1 MKKLVDTQLPSANK
15 PSSKPRYDIDG
26 RYQAL
31 LDAGESL
38 LCSGGYE
45 QAQPKYVAGAAGV
58 SVGLFYKHFSGK
70 RELLTAVMVRRLE
83 DLHQKIETAI
93 LEQMSSEDAL
103 KLLIIETLTYF
114 HQHEGLISLF
124 FMEIGYGDTKSTQQM
139 KIARKNYRR
148 LLRSVLIRGIQQ
160 EEFVKLTPTE
170 LELTISSI
178 VGTVNWTLYE
188 VLVVKEENIDPLSLR
203 DSLMALFLR
212 GLRL

>member
-1 MKKLVDTQLPSANK
+1 VSTQSPYANQ
-15 PSSKPRYDIDG
+15 SRAKPRYDVEG

-38 LCSGGYE
+38 LCKDYE
-45 QAQPKYVAGAAGV
+45 QAHPKRVAQAAGV
-58 SVGLFYKHFSGK
+58 SVGLFYKRFNNK

-83 DLHQKIETAI
+83 DLHQRIETAI
-93 LEQMSSEDAL
+93 SEQMSSEDAL
-103 KLLIIETLTYF
+103 KLLIFETLTYF
-114 HQHEGLISLF
+114 HRHEGLISLF
-124 FMEIGYGDTKSTQQM
+124 FMEIGYGDTDSTQQM
-139 KIARKNYRR
+139 KTARENYRR
-148 LLRSVLIRGIQQ
+148 LLCSVLTRGIQQ

-178 VGTVNWTLYE
+178 VGTINWTLYE
-188 VLVVKEENIDPLSLR
+188 VLVVKEGNIDPLSLK